1 MKKKW
6 IFSYGYMKKTISGYG
21 FCYSLKDFLKVTFLV
36 FVGLGAA
43 GWMYQLKIGYI
54 LLTMAAAALS
64 LPVIVTAQFR
74 YMYEQKRFADAVT
87 YMEQMIYMFKKKPQ
101 LLYALREAK
110 EVLDGNIRETCERAV
125 AYLEKGQYKENLY
138 KESLAE
144 LEEQY
149 GNERMYTLHRFMF
162 QVEEEGGT
170 YQYAINLIL
179 DDLKNWVQRVYE
191 FQKERKRIKNNIILS
206 IFAALL
212 ICLLT
217 TKIFPS
223 EYSVAYHAVYQWM
236 TTLMILLLILLY
248 TLVQSYMNGAWLTD
262 SAKEEERLQEK
273 YLCVVEKRPQSSV
286 KKQIPLIVL
295 LGLASVYVIFGSKQY
310 GLLVGIAIAAFLVL
324 TAPGRRY
331 NRVKKQVIRELEK
344 SFPEWIRNLT
354 VRLQRQ
360 PVVRAIEAGLEDAPS
375 ILRPAIRQMLEEF
388 QNDLVS
394 IKPYQNFLKD
404 FEVPE
409 IHSAMKML
417 YVLNSAGRDEM
428 TGQLNALVERNMK
441 LQEKG
446 ERMKQEDQN
455 AISGFMVALPMIIS
469 FVKLITDMILLI
481 TEFLKRMP
489 TF

>member
-6 IFSYGYMKKTISGYG
+6 IFSYSYMKKTISGYG
-21 FCYSLKDFLKVTFLV
+21 FHYSLKDFLKVTFLV

-54 LLTMAAAALS
+54 LLTMSAAILS
-64 LPVIVTAQFR
+64 LPMIVTAQFR
-74 YMYEQKRFADAVT
+74 YMYEQKRFADAVM

-101 LLYALREAK
+101 LLYALRETK
-110 EVLDGNIRETCERAV
+110 EVLDGTIRETCERAI
-125 AYLEKGQYKENLY
+125 AYLEKGQYRENLY

-144 LEEQY
+144 LEGQY

-162 QVEEEGGT
+162 QVEEEGGE

-191 FQKERKRIKNNIILS
+191 FQKERKRIKNNIVLS
-206 IFAALL
+206 TFAALL

-217 TKIFPS
+217 TKIFPA
-223 EYSVAYHAVYQWM
+223 EYSVAYHVVYQWM

-248 TLVQSYMNGAWLTD
+248 TLVQTYMNGAWLTD
-262 SAKEEERLQEK
+262 TTKEEKMQEK
-273 YLCVVEKRPQSSV
+273 YSYVVAGRTQSSV
-286 KKQIPLIVL
+286 KKQAPMLVVS
-295 LGLASVYVIFGSKQY
+295 GLVSLYVIFGSKQY
-310 GLLVGIAIAAFLVL
+310 GLLIGIVIAVILVL

-344 SFPEWIRNLT
+344 KFPEWIRNLT

-360 PVVRAIEAGLEDAPS
+360 PVARSIEAGMQDAPP
-375 ILRPAIRQMLEEF
+375 ILRPPIRQMLEEF
-388 QNDLVS
+388 QSDLVS
-394 IKPYQNFLKD
+394 IRPYQNFLKD

-481 TEFLKRMP
+481 TEFLQRMP